1 MEMDVRTKSSVSRTN
16 LSCHEITLVIF
27 AVLCASRWLQEE
39 DLCFRKD
46 FDLFVLYKQYSTC
59 VAVAESQILF
69 VGYFLRDL
77 FQMSLGTSFMCS
89 FQSYRKLLF
98 RFVHDPP
105 IFLFELLSSLV
116 DSFFISKARFK
127 LPAKA
132 NAKWIL
138 VMQQSV
144 RTPFETQSNLLRSKH
159 SQKVWTGLNSLPTR
173 YITTSF
179 ARPQSLQ
186 V

>member
-1 MEMDVRTKSSVSRTN
+1 MIARRRLM
-16 LSCHEITLVIF
+16 F
-27 AVLCASRWLQEE
+27 QE
-39 DLCFRKD
+39 
-46 FDLFVLYKQYSTC
+46 
-59 VAVAESQILF
+59 
-69 VGYFLRDL
+69 G
-77 FQMSLGTSFMCS
+77 
-89 FQSYRKLLF
+89 F
-98 RFVHDPP
+98 RFVCIVQAVQHMCCCCRISDFVCWLLLKRFVSDVLRHEFHVLLSKLSKTIVQICHDPP

-116 DSFFISKARFK
+116 DSSFISKARFK